1 MPSPLH
7 IRSTLQPTELGQNHR
22 EFDVDVIDCVEYCNT
37 QYGCT
42 DVACREVH
50 LILDSERPRG
60 QCSFIRTNHKLYV
73 SYIVTEARDCLRSK
87 EIRSTRQAKQHGH
100 AAAAGQVKQRQNM
113 KQQATLYQRCEG

>member
-22 EFDVDVIDCVEYCNT
+22 EFVVDVIDCVEHCDT

-50 LILDSERPRG
+50 LSLDSERPTG
-60 QCSFIRTNHKLYV
+60 QYSFIRTNNKRYV
-73 SYIVTEARDCLRSK
+73 SYIVKEARACLRSK

-100 AAAAGQVKQRQNM
+100 AAAASQVKQRQNM
-113 KQQATLYQRCEG
+113 KPHATF